1 MTALTMS
8 GIHGLPTS
16 GVPLLSFMGDR
27 LRHLLPSYF
36 SLPNRKI

>member
-8 GIHGLPTS
+8 GIHGLLRA
-16 GVPLLSFMGDR
+16 GLPLLFLTGDR

-36 SLPNRKI
+36 SLLNRKI